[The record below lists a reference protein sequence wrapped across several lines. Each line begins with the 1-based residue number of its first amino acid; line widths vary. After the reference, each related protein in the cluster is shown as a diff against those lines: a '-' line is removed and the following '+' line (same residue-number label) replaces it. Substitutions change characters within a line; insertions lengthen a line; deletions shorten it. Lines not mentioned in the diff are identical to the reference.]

1 MVSALVHNMQQ
12 CFFFILQ
19 QVKLNWEKK
28 IIYLCFLL
36 PFTFLAQLKKA
47 N

>member
-28 IIYLCFLL
+28 KNLSLL
-36 PFTFLAQLKKA
+36 SFTFHLFGTAEES
-47 N
+47 